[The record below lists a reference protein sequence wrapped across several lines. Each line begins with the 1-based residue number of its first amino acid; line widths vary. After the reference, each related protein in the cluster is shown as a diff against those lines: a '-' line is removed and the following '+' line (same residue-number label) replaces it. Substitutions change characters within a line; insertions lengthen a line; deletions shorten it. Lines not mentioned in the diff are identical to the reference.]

1 METKLQSTDFHKK
14 VKIPGD
20 ILPNSCIVDCIVSSS
35 NRSGGLAMLWSN
47 DVKLDI
53 IAYNERVIDCY
64 ITCSNNNERWRA
76 SGIYGYS
83 NHHQKHQTC
92 DIINN
97 LYQTDNHANWLLFG
111 DFNIVL
117 NHAEKLGGR
126 DINISLT
133 NSFQNTLNICSLQD
147 LGYQGD
153 TYTWSNNQ
161 ETVHHIKERL
171 DRFLANPSWISKF
184 PRHVNYHLPNYTSDH
199 NPILLVFGNYDDAR
213 SDSKSKNFIKRFE
226 HVWLQDGQSFNIIK
240 DVWNSSTA
248 DTNTKLQQAFDKVYQ
263 WGHDTYGNIPRQIKK
278 IQQAIHNMKSKIPTK
293 DEIEETH
300 QLETNLDN
308 LLKHEETW
316 WAQRAKANWLQQGDK
331 NSKFFHLKAT
341 QRKRK
346 NRINFILNQ

>member
-1 METKLQSTDFHKK
+1 MKLLSWNCRGLGKPAAIRDFKKILQTHKPDIVFLMETKLQSTDFHKK
-14 VKIPGD
+14 VRIPGD
-20 ILPNSCIVDCIVSSS
+20 ILPNSCIVDCIISSS

-133 NSFQNTLNICSLQD
+133 NSFQNTLNIFS
-147 LGYQGD
+147 
-153 TYTWSNNQ
+153 
-161 ETVHHIKERL
+161 
-171 DRFLANPSWISKF
+171 
-184 PRHVNYHLPNYTSDH
+184 
-199 NPILLVFGNYDDAR
+199 
-213 SDSKSKNFIKRFE
+213 
-226 HVWLQDGQSFNIIK
+226 
-240 DVWNSSTA
+240 
-248 DTNTKLQQAFDKVYQ
+248 
-263 WGHDTYGNIPRQIKK
+263 
-278 IQQAIHNMKSKIPTK
+278 
-293 DEIEETH
+293 
-300 QLETNLDN
+300 
-308 LLKHEETW
+308 
-316 WAQRAKANWLQQGDK
+316 
-331 NSKFFHLKAT
+331 
-341 QRKRK
+341 
-346 NRINFILNQ
+346 